1 MLLQPVANDH
11 ILYKSVYVKYSDLAN
26 LETESSLVT
35 A

>member
-11 ILYKSVYVKYSDLAN
+11 ILYNAVYVKYSDLAD